1 MEGKPSL
8 AKKKPESSLWFKKKK
23 NKHRVLLLGGER
35 QRWGGI
41 LRINT
46 VGLVQG
52 GKFI

>member
-1 MEGKPSL
+1 MVR
-8 AKKKPESSLWFKKKK
+8 KKTTKTQQ

-46 VGLVQG
+46 VGLVQWE
-52 GKFI
+52 KFI

>member
-1 MEGKPSL
+1 MVKEKPT
-8 AKKKPESSLWFKKKK
+8 KKKPKKNHEQ

-41 LRINT
+41 SRINT
-46 VGLVQG
+46 AGLVQW

>member
-1 MEGKPSL
+1 MVR
-8 AKKKPESSLWFKKKK
+8 KKKNQKSQQ

-46 VGLVQG
+46 VGLVQWG
-52 GKFI
+52 RFI

>member
-1 MEGKPSL
+1 MV
-8 AKKKPESSLWFKKKK
+8 KKKPQQ

-46 VGLVQG
+46 AGLVQW